1 MWCWDM
7 DEIKDAT
14 ILLNIYIYIHNIL
27 LISIK
32 MSEAFL

>member
-7 DEIKDAT
+7 DEIKDAM
-14 ILLNIYIYIHNIL
+14 ILLNIYIHNIL